1 MKKIRIG
8 TRDSKLA
15 MLQTQMVADAIKEYD
30 ASLEIEIVAMKT
42 TGDII
47 LDKTLDKIGGK
58 GLFVKELDRALLE
71 ESVDLT
77 VHSFKDMT
85 MDIDP
90 RIPILATSRRE
101 DPRDVLVLPKGRTD
115 LDESLPLGS
124 SSARRNLQ
132 LRDLY
137 PQMDIQP
144 VRGNVLTRL
153 QKLDRGDF
161 SALVLAAA
169 GLKRLDLTDRIS
181 RSFHTEEIIPAN
193 CQGVLAIQGRADFP
207 IEYLSKIHCPEAYN
221 SSLAERAF
229 VRELNG
235 GCSAP
240 IAAYATLDD
249 LMQIHLTGL
258 YVNQEAF
265 EEYKAKLERG
275 EKAEIKVV
283 KGSHS
288 GNFKEA
294 EEIGIY
300 LAKELK
306 SKGD

>member
-15 MLQTQMVADAIKEYD
+15 MLQTQMVADAIKAYD
-30 ASLEIEIVAMKT
+30 PAVQIEIVPMKT

-58 GLFVKELDRALLE
+58 GLFVKELDKALLA

-90 RIPILATSRRE
+90 RIPILATSKRE
-101 DPRDVLVLPKGRTD
+101 DPRDVLVLPKDSGA
-115 LDESLPLGS
+115 LNQALPLGS
-124 SSARRNLQ
+124 SSASRNIQ
-132 LRDLY
+132 LRGLY
-137 PQMDIQP
+137 PQMEIKP
-144 VRGNVLTRL
+144 IRGNVITRL
-153 QKLDRGDF
+153 QKLDSGEF

-169 GLKRLDLTDRIS
+169 GLVRLGLSDRIS
-181 RSFHTEEIIPAN
+181 RHFHTQEMIPAN
-193 CQGVLAIQGRADFP
+193 CQGVLAVQGRFGFP
-207 IEYLSKIHCPEAYN
+207 IEYLSKFHCAEAYN
-221 SSLAERAF
+221 TSLAERAF

-240 IAAYATLDD
+240 IAAYATVDE
-249 LMQIHLTGL
+249 LMQLQLTGL

-265 EEYKAKLERG
+265 EEYKARLEAG
-275 EKAEIKVV
+275 EKAEIKIV

-288 GNFKEA
+288 GSIKDA
-294 EEIGIY
+294 EQVGAY
-300 LAKELK
+300 LAKALK
-306 SKGD
+306 NKGD